1 MLGDSHRLPAGAGGR
16 AQGKLIGGAQALYW
30 DKPSPGQLEREG
42 LAPEDYASPEQRLSS
57 IYYDAGAKDWF
68 FDLWEE
74 NWPVIDLYIQI
85 QTQWRVG
92 MGGPYGLDYN
102 VVFHEL
108 DRRDLDR
115 DEYDELMAS
124 VRVIEE
130 TALKHFSAQK

>member
-1 MLGDSHRLPAGAGGR
+1 VLGDSHRVPERLGGGP
-16 AQGKLIGGAQALYW
+16 QGKLIGGAQALYW
-30 DKPSPGQLEREG
+30 EKPSNDQLG
-42 LAPEDYASPEQRLSS
+42 GFAPEDYASPEQRRTG
-57 IYYDAGAKDWF
+57 IYYDLEEKDWF

-74 NWPVIDLYIQI
+74 NWPAIQLYVHV

-115 DEYDELMAS
+115 ETYDEMMAAM
-124 VRVIEE
+124 RVIEE
-130 TALKHFSAQK
+130 IALKAMVKPK